1 MAIKFQYNKTS
12 LNNITKQL
20 KMRQSALPTLK
31 NKESALR
38 LEVRKAKER
47 SEKLIEDLDAAL
59 KKYDYLAAL
68 WNECEPGLISITDVD
83 LTTVK
88 VAGVKTPELVAIH
101 YEIHEFNAFTSP
113 AWYADGVAI
122 LKELSRLGI
131 ESEVYVEKS
140 RILDYQRKKTT
151 QKVNLYEKV
160 QIPGYQEAIRKIK
173 RYMEDEENLSKAASK
188 IVKSRHAEEEEME
201 EAANGR

>member
-12 LNNITKQL
+12 LNNLNKQL
-20 KMRQSALPTLK
+20 KMRKNALPTLK

-38 LEVRKAKER
+38 LEVRKAKEYAD
-47 SEKLIEDLDAAL
+47 KLIDDLDASL
-59 KKYDYLAAL
+59 KRYDYLAAL
-68 WNECEPGLISITDVD
+68 WNEFDAGLITITDVD
-83 LTTVK
+83 LVTVK
-88 VAGVKTPELVAIH
+88 VAGVKTPDLKDIH
-101 YEIHEFNAFTSP
+101 YQINDFNAFAKP

-131 ESEVYVEKS
+131 ESEVYKEKA
-140 RILDYQRKKTT
+140 RILDFQRKKTT

-188 IVKSRHAEEEEME
+188 IVKSRHEIEEEEQS
-201 EAANGR
+201 NG